1 MLDLT
6 WGWSTISALNWH
18 FSATSALYWQ
28 RGPARID
35 QISSPRQYRSFGT
48 RRLPR
53 TGGLVPRILPKTA
66 LWYPDRR
73 ETPGRRF
80 AREEFRVP
88 NLESCPEAG
97 TKPPNLALEGTKP
110 RDLATKTLGIPN
122 LPTWPSQAPSLPTR
136 LSQDNS
142 AVKCNNHYSA
152 EKRRNGIIVRAIAE
166 PQSPIFSSYGI
177 TRLSLG

>member
-28 RGPARID
+28 IGPARID

-66 LWYPDRR
+66 LWYPGRR

-80 AREEFRVP
+80 AREEIRV
-88 NLESCPEAG
+88 
-97 TKPPNLALEGTKP
+97 
-110 RDLATKTLGIPN
+110 PN
-122 LPTWPSQAPSLPTR
+122 LPTWPSQEPSLPTR

-166 PQSPIFSSYGI
+166 PQSLIFSSHGI
-177 TRLSLG
+177 ARLWLGRI